1 MEIEGIFYL
10 FHFFSLDFFFL
21 ALCDYYFM
29 VSAVFTSTSNILK
42 LYVQETWGKCSINY
56 NIAVNCI
63 FEDVCRKFNWDFLF
77 YYLWDSW
84 ILKSRFIEICI
95 TSLHLKD
102 LFLFCLCWTNIWKK
116 FRIWKIYSNGIHIVP
131 IEFQGLQSFNWSC
144 IVALPPCYCLFWQQR

>member
-10 FHFFSLDFFFL
+10 FHFFSLAFVWLFVTITLWL
-21 ALCDYYFM
+21 AQFSLPH
-29 VSAVFTSTSNILK
+29 ILK
-42 LYVQETWGKCSINY
+42 LYVQETWGKCTINY

-63 FEDVCRKFNWDFLF
+63 FEDVCRKFIWDFLF

-116 FRIWKIYSNGIHIVP
+116 LGIWKIYSNGMHFVP
-131 IEFQGLQSFNWSC
+131 IEFQGLQSFN
-144 IVALPPCYCLFWQQR
+144 